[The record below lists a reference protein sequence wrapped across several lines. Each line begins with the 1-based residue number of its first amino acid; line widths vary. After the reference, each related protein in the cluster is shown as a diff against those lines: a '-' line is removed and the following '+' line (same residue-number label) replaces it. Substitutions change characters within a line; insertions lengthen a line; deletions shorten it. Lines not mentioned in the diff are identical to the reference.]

1 MKLNI
6 SRLKTCNKSL
16 RKSEEI
22 FEKIKAEARH
32 QIAWELLTW
41 KRKLPDI
48 KANLRKSGNCEENTE
63 DISCRQT
70 EYKFTKFSHCGQM
83 HHLLQPIISF
93 EYKKHK
99 MQIHLL
105 DVAIVLFYTR
115 LSSKDEDQS
124 STWESKCWWYQ

>member
-1 MKLNI
+1 MKLNT

-48 KANLRKSGNCEENTE
+48 KANLRKSGNCEENVQRT
-63 DISCRQT
+63 S
-70 EYKFTKFSHCGQM
+70 
-83 HHLLQPIISF
+83 
-93 EYKKHK
+93 
-99 MQIHLL
+99 
-105 DVAIVLFYTR
+105 VAAKQKIN
-115 LSSKDEDQS
+115 
-124 STWESKCWWYQ
+124 

>member
-22 FEKIKAEARH
+22 FRKIKKTCPEARH

-63 DISCRQT
+63 DIGCRQT

-115 LSSKDEDQS
+115 LSSKEEDQS
-124 STWESKCWWYQ
+124 ST